1 MESITAVKVSQAV
14 PTAVIRGSAGGL
26 SLRRMPGVVPGGGR
40 M

>member
-14 PTAVIRGSAGGL
+14 PTGIIRESVRGFSP
-26 SLRRMPGVVPGGGR
+26 RRMPGVVPGGGR